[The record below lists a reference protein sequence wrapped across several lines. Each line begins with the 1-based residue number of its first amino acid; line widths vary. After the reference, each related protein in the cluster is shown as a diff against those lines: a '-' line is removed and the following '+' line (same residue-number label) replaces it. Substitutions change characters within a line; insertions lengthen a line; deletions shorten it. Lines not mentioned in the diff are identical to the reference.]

1 MSGTPS
7 KVAILLSL
15 LPLWACNN
23 PPAQPKKAAVSQQ
36 VVGPATNGPIN
47 YDVRRIRPRNEETL
61 EDAFAK
67 LHKQA
72 LADKK
77 RVAVLFSADWCE
89 PCRILDAELGD
100 SYPAEQIGDVRIFEF
115 KEEDWSAVTR
125 LDEYNKL
132 RKRWDSDTGAY
143 PMLALVRSDG
153 SILEEM
159 KKAKERLEAAGQ
171 QATLPNWFVDTREL
185 DSPPDCFGDE

>member
-7 KVAILLSL
+7 KVAMLLLL

-23 PPAQPKKAAVSQQ
+23 PPAQVKKAAVSQQ
-36 VVGPATNGPIN
+36 VLGPVTGPVN

-61 EDAFAK
+61 ADAFAK
-67 LHKQA
+67 LRKQA
-72 LADKK
+72 LADNK

-100 SYPAEQIGDVRIFEF
+100 SHPTEQIGDVRIFEF

-132 RKRWDSDTGAY
+132 RTRWDGDTGAY
-143 PMLALVRSDG
+143 PLMVLLRSDG
-153 SILEEM
+153 STLEEM
-159 KKAKERLEAAGQ
+159 KKAKVRLEAAGQ
-171 QATLPNWFVDTREL
+171 QATLPNWFVDTRDL
-185 DSPPDCFGDE
+185 D